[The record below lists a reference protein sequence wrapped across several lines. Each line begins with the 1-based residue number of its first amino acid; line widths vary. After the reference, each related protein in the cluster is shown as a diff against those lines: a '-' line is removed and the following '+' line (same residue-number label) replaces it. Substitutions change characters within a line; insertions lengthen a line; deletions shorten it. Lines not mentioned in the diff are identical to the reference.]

1 MVEQLLQ
8 VRWGGLVE
16 VVAVF
21 EEVKGLGEVL
31 ADFGCVG
38 LVGGQLALNLVQ
50 LGGELG
56 LFFLEEVKGD
66 GSFVVGVE
74 ETVAFVF

>member
-1 MVEQLLQ
+1 LVEQLLQ

-38 LVGGQLALNLVQ
+38 LVGG
-50 LGGELG
+50 
-56 LFFLEEVKGD
+56 
-66 GSFVVGVE
+66 
-74 ETVAFVF
+74 